1 MTWSGL
7 LSMNCAYSSIST
19 LTGSSM
25 RNSRVR
31 IAGAFLIMD
40 MMVLLLDSTS
50 ETQPGPV
57 EKTSA
62 PDEVPQGGSDPK
74 DFLGGWKPKQRGR
87 SLPISSFFHHASFLP
102 GSVRS

>member
-1 MTWSGL
+1 
-7 LSMNCAYSSIST
+7 
-19 LTGSSM
+19 
-25 RNSRVR
+25 
-31 IAGAFLIMD
+31 MD

-74 DFLGGWKPKQRGR
+74 NFLGGWKPKKWGR
-87 SLPISSFFHHASFLP
+87 SRPICCFFHRAFLLAASVISLTL
-102 GSVRS
+102 